1 MNFKKDKYEI
11 IPNAISDEM
20 ANFLYLYS
28 LLKRRV
34 AKTFMD
40 TRRISRFTKD
50 FGTWTDPQMPNTY
63 SVYGD
68 IAMDTLLYKMGP
80 IMEKKSGYEL
90 VPTYSY
96 MRVYKKGDVLK
107 RHKDRMSCEVSITM
121 NLGGDPWPIYLSKN
135 TKDGKETSQGY
146 KPSKAKGIKVNLN
159 PGDMLIYR
167 GCELEHWRNKFEGK
181 ECAQVFLHY
190 NKAGKNSNL
199 MDGRLHLGL
208 PSDIKMEVNNDRRKT

>member
-1 MNFKKDKYEI
+1 
-11 IPNAISDEM
+11 
-20 ANFLYLYS
+20 
-28 LLKRRV
+28 
-34 AKTFMD
+34 
-40 TRRISRFTKD
+40 
-50 FGTWTDPQMPNTY
+50 
-63 SVYGD
+63 
-68 IAMDTLLYKMGP
+68 
-80 IMEKKSGYEL
+80 
-90 VPTYSY
+90 
-96 MRVYKKGDVLK
+96 
-107 RHKDRMSCEVSITM
+107 M